1 MEYCRSYTKSEPLY
15 KDSPSKL
22 GFTKTYFDF
31 IEFHCV
37 FIYYFNKIVI
47 FLKKKYIFQKKNE
60 FIKLNPKLTMCKM
73 MSINS
78 NEWDITLIVYVEWE
92 ITCEISSELVDT
104 YKKNKGN
111 W

>member
-1 MEYCRSYTKSEPLY
+1 MCETHCGECEKESCQGRLAETEDMEYCRSYTKSEPLY

-60 FIKLNPKLTMCKM
+60 FIKLNSKLTMCKM

-78 NEWDITLIVYVEWE
+78 NE
-92 ITCEISSELVDT
+92 
-104 YKKNKGN
+104 
-111 W
+111 